1 MIIRFVKLEIRL
13 QHIQEFKK
21 LTSGEKEDIIA
32 FPGCSYLEI
41 LQDVSNPS
49 VFFTVSHWKSE
60 DDLNTYRNSD
70 FFQGNW
76 AKVKQWFSAK
86 PEAWSLSNHHRY

>member
-1 MIIRFVKLEIRL
+1 MIIRFVKLEIL
-13 QHIQEFKK
+13 PKHIQEFKN
-21 LTSGEKEDIIA
+21 LTVGEKDEIIA
-32 FPGCSYLEI
+32 FSGCSHLEV

-49 VFFTVSHWKSE
+49 VFFTVSHWQSE

-76 AKVKQWFSAK
+76 KKVKLWFSAK
-86 PEAWSLSNHHRY
+86 PEAWSLRN